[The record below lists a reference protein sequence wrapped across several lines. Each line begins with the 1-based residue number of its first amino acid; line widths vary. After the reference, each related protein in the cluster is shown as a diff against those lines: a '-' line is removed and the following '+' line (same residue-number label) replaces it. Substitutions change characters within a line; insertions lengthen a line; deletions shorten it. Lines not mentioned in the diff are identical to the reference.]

1 MQPIPMQ
8 PLPMQKGPM
17 RDFALE
23 VYFSKWE
30 FAAKY
35 NLTGSDGENMKLAE
49 LLALASPADRTAFE
63 DVGLGYT
70 ETFGAPAL
78 REEIANTYDTVRAEH
93 LLCFAGA
100 EEAIYA
106 AMQVLLNAGDHAIV
120 ITPNYQAA
128 ETVPLRIC
136 EVSGVPLA
144 IERNWELD
152 LELLRAA
159 LRPNTKLLSINF
171 PNNPTGK
178 IIPRATFDALIDIC
192 RSRGIWL
199 FSDEVY
205 RLLER
210 DPAQRLPQA
219 VDVYERAVSLNVM
232 SKAYGLPGLRIGW
245 LACKD
250 RETLVRFER
259 YKHYL
264 SICNSAPSEVLAR
277 IALKARET
285 ILDRNRKIVRDN
297 LNLLNAFFA
306 DYPHLFD
313 WREPDGGCV
322 GFIRYKGE
330 EGVEEFT
337 RRLVEE
343 SGVLLIPSSIYRS
356 ALGPVPTDCLRV
368 GFGRLH
374 VPQGLAAL
382 RRWLENRR

>member
-1 MQPIPMQ
+1 MQLTPMQ
-8 PLPMQKGPM
+8 ITPM

-35 NLTGSDGENMKLAE
+35 NLTGSDGQNMKLAE
-49 LLALASPADRTAFE
+49 LLALASAEDRAAFQ
-63 DVGLGYT
+63 DIGLGYT

-78 REEIANTYDTVRAEH
+78 RDEIAKTYDTVTAEH

-106 AMQVLLNAGDHAIV
+106 AMRVLLNVDDHAIV

-128 ETVPLRIC
+128 ETVPLSIC
-136 EVSGVPLA
+136 EVSGVPLD

-152 LELLRAA
+152 MDLLRAA
-159 LRPNTKLLSINF
+159 LRPNTKLISINF

-178 IIPRATFDALIDIC
+178 ILPRATFDALIEVC

-205 RLLER
+205 RLIER
-210 DPAQRLPQA
+210 DSSLRLPQV
-219 VDVYERAVSLNVM
+219 VDVYERGVSLNVM

-250 RETLVRFER
+250 RETLIRFER
-259 YKHYL
+259 YKHFL

-277 IALKARET
+277 IALKAREK
-285 ILDRNRKIVRDN
+285 ILERNRGIVRDN
-297 LNLLNAFFA
+297 LVLLNAFFA
-306 DYPHLFD
+306 DYRHLFD

-322 GFIRYKGE
+322 AFIRYNGK

-343 SGVLLIPSSIYRS
+343 SGVLLLPSSVYRS
-356 ALGPVPTDCLRV
+356 ALGPVPADCLRV

-374 VPQGLAAL
+374 VPKGLLAL
-382 RRWLENRR
+382 RQWLENQR